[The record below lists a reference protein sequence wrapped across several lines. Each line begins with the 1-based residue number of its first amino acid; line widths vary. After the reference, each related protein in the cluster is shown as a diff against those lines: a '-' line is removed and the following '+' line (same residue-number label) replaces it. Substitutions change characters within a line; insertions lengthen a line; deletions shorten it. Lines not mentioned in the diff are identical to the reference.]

1 MEFGIQVD
9 TKLVIQAYSIREL
22 AGHSAVGI
30 KQHTGSNYFL
40 FTTHTPCRCVVDV
53 HNSLIRGRE
62 VTDQILRQIAPKG
75 RGRGKRGG
83 RGKKGD

>member
-1 MEFGIQVD
+1 M
-9 TKLVIQAYSIREL
+9 IQAYSIREL

-62 VTDQILRQIAPKG
+62 VTDQILRQIGPKG

>member
-1 MEFGIQVD
+1 M
-9 TKLVIQAYSIREL
+9 IQAYSIREL
-22 AGHSAVGI
+22 AGHFAAGI

-62 VTDQILRQIAPKG
+62 VTDQILRQIGPKG

-83 RGKKGD
+83 RGGKGEER

>member
-1 MEFGIQVD
+1 M
-9 TKLVIQAYSIREL
+9 IQAYSIREL
-22 AGHSAVGI
+22 AGHSAAGI

-62 VTDQILRQIAPKG
+62 VTDQILRQIGPKG
-75 RGRGKRGG
+75 RGRGKGG
-83 RGKKGD
+83 RGKKGEKR